1 MKNYNSP
8 KLEVSIIDI
17 DDVIL
22 ESSQEMVKNDGA
34 FGFDITERV

>member
-8 KLEVSIIDI
+8 ELEVVMLNIA
-17 DDVIL
+17 DVIL
-22 ESSQEMVKNDGA
+22 ESSTGVETSDGA

>member
-17 DDVIL
+17 ADVIL
-22 ESSQEMVKNDGA
+22 ESAQEVVKNDVA

>member
-8 KLEVSIIDI
+8 KLEVVLLKIE
-17 DDVIL
+17 DVIL
-22 ESSQEMVKNDGA
+22 ESTGNIGTSDDA